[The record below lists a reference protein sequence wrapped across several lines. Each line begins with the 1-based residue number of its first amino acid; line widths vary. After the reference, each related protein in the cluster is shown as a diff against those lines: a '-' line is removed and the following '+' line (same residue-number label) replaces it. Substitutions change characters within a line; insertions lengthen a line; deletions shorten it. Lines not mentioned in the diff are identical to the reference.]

1 MAAAVYCTI
10 MWPDSVESSLPI
22 RKPGRPSLVAGSTS
36 LLRRRSEMLAST
48 GIAALT

>member
-10 MWPDSVESSLPI
+10 MKPDSVPSSLPTGEA
-22 RKPGRPSLVAGSTS
+22 RQAVAGRRVPS
-36 LLRRRSEMLAST
+36 LLRRRSEIDAST